1 MRSMM
6 LALVALSLLGCSGS
20 PQPRGVARDL
30 TQGTAQCSKH
40 KWGTSEMAEC
50 LDRATGS
57 QSATASEAKAG
68 SSG

>member
-20 PQPRGVARDL
+20 QQPRGTARDL
-30 TQGTAQCSKH
+30 TQGTEQCSKH
-40 KWGTSEMAEC
+40 KWGTSEMAQC

-57 QSATASEAKAG
+57 QSATASEVKAG